1 MKMCNN
7 YSEHYQVVDPH
18 AVKVVG
24 CCGLCGLECY
34 CYGYESKCDFYP
46 EKREKDEL
54 AKKENDADILFKRI
68 DKQIKDI
75 EETLKKI
82 DSIMYELKDLLK
94 RWEPY
99 GRDL

>member
-1 MKMCNN
+1 MKICDN
-7 YSEHYQVVDPH
+7 YSEHYCSICDND
-18 AVKVVG
+18 
-24 CCGLCGLECY
+24 
-34 CYGYESKCDFYP
+34 KCDFYP

-75 EETLKKI
+75 EETFKKI